1 MAGDETSGIDAELA
15 DAAHVTGT
23 VTDEAG
29 NPLEG
34 IFVSLRALEDGN
46 WSYFGEAE
54 TAADGT
60 YAMDG
65 LRPGHEL
72 PGLVRVAG

>member
-1 MAGDETSGIDAELA
+1 
-15 DAAHVTGT
+15 VTGT
-23 VTDEAG
+23 VTDEGG

-34 IFVSLRALEDGN
+34 IFVSLRALEEGT

-54 TAADGT
+54 TAAERHVRHGRAPT
-60 YAMDG
+60 
-65 LRPGHEL
+65 GHEL

>member
-1 MAGDETSGIDAELA
+1 M
-15 DAAHVTGT
+15 
-23 VTDEAG
+23 
-29 NPLEG
+29 
-34 IFVSLRALEDGN
+34 SLRALEDGN

-65 LRPGHEL
+65 LRPGTEL